1 MKKRNLMVALLCSM
15 CLAVSFPVPAMA
27 DGTKV
32 VTLGADLTQDQKNTM
47 MNYFKADSSQVQV
60 ITVTNQD
67 ERDLLGNY
75 VPSEQIGTRTLSCAY
90 VKPTQSG
97 GIKVRTANLNY
108 VTCNMIA
115 TALSTA
121 GVNNCE
127 VVAACPYEVSGTGAL
142 TGVMKAYESAS
153 GQALDSTKKDLAAK
167 EVVVTGN
174 VGQQVGQDN
183 ATNIINQ
190 AKMQIIGDNIQ
201 NADEIYNIV
210 NNIAVQNG
218 ITLSQDELDTIVSL
232 LQQIAQQNYDIQE
245 MKKTLEDIQ
254 QNLEDSKNGTSSDD
268 SSDDD
273 AVDEGEDITQDVD
286 SGALGDDVKQTSTED
301 ANLAKDTGAD
311 TNQTEN
317 TDSSD
322 DSGDYNIPEAT
333 GDGTDAGTDESGEGT
348 DETADNTEDTLNT
361 DDLSE
366 ESKAKFDQA
375 KLFCK
380 GEYEG
385 DLAVLQSVVEN
396 VTEPPVTLDQDVAEK
411 LSQKVLETYLNI
423 LKDAGAT
430 YVPDGTEVYLSTELN
445 MMNKE
450 LKTIFS
456 TETDPAEDD
465 ILYNVDPEVRQ
476 KMYDDTLNF
485 FVKLYGEDVQTD
497 TTEEST
503 ETQELKRLLE
513 EARVNA
519 ENLRKSLENIDTHM
533 HGVSD
538 HAGEIGS
545 IMQEYGTSISQMNE
559 NISEIAN
566 VMEEMENSFEGMN
579 EEAKDG
585 ARYAQNSNKAAY
597 DIMMESEN
605 ERREVEERANAVEKA
620 LMDKIEQSKEAE
632 KILDLTVNI
641 LEIAD
646 QTNLLALNASIEAAH
661 AGDAGRGFAIVA
673 DEITK
678 LAASSSETAEQI
690 KEISASVLN
699 AVSGLASEAEN
710 VVTFMKDKTMGSYDK
725 LVEVGRKYQ
734 GDSKI
739 MFDKMQDFSYVSQSL
754 LEQVADSNKS
764 VDAIRTAAGE
774 TEQSLNSIMDKMD
787 EIDDSIKEIM
797 HTS

>member
-15 CLAVSFPVPAMA
+15 CLAVSSPVPAMA

-380 GEYEG
+380 AEY
-385 DLAVLQSVVEN
+385 
-396 VTEPPVTLDQDVAEK
+396 
-411 LSQKVLETYLNI
+411 
-423 LKDAGAT
+423 
-430 YVPDGTEVYLSTELN
+430 
-445 MMNKE
+445 
-450 LKTIFS
+450 
-456 TETDPAEDD
+456 
-465 ILYNVDPEVRQ
+465 
-476 KMYDDTLNF
+476 
-485 FVKLYGEDVQTD
+485 
-497 TTEEST
+497 
-503 ETQELKRLLE
+503 
-513 EARVNA
+513 
-519 ENLRKSLENIDTHM
+519 
-533 HGVSD
+533 
-538 HAGEIGS
+538 
-545 IMQEYGTSISQMNE
+545 
-559 NISEIAN
+559 
-566 VMEEMENSFEGMN
+566 
-579 EEAKDG
+579 
-585 ARYAQNSNKAAY
+585 
-597 DIMMESEN
+597 
-605 ERREVEERANAVEKA
+605 
-620 LMDKIEQSKEAE
+620 
-632 KILDLTVNI
+632 
-641 LEIAD
+641 
-646 QTNLLALNASIEAAH
+646 
-661 AGDAGRGFAIVA
+661 
-673 DEITK
+673 
-678 LAASSSETAEQI
+678 
-690 KEISASVLN
+690 
-699 AVSGLASEAEN
+699 
-710 VVTFMKDKTMGSYDK
+710 
-725 LVEVGRKYQ
+725 
-734 GDSKI
+734 
-739 MFDKMQDFSYVSQSL
+739 
-754 LEQVADSNKS
+754 
-764 VDAIRTAAGE
+764 
-774 TEQSLNSIMDKMD
+774 
-787 EIDDSIKEIM
+787 
-797 HTS
+797 

>member
-15 CLAVSFPVPAMA
+15 CLAVSSPVPAMA

-167 EVVVTGN
+167 EVVVTGD

-273 AVDEGEDITQDVD
+273 AVDEGEDITRDVD

-322 DSGDYNIPEAT
+322 DSGDYNIPEATGDGTDGTTEETPQETPDGSDENTDSSTDGIPEAT

-423 LKDAGAT
+423 LKDAGTT

-465 ILYNVDPEVRQ
+465 ILYSVDPEVRQ

-485 FVKLYGEDVQTD
+485 FVKLYGEDVQTETTD
-497 TTEEST
+497 TQNVSEDTASGENTEEYT
-503 ETQELKRLLE
+503 E
-513 EARVNA
+513 
-519 ENLRKSLENIDTHM
+519 D
-533 HGVSD
+533 
-538 HAGEIGS
+538 
-545 IMQEYGTSISQMNE
+545 Y
-559 NISEIAN
+559 
-566 VMEEMENSFEGMN
+566 
-579 EEAKDG
+579 
-585 ARYAQNSNKAAY
+585 
-597 DIMMESEN
+597 
-605 ERREVEERANAVEKA
+605 
-620 LMDKIEQSKEAE
+620 
-632 KILDLTVNI
+632 
-641 LEIAD
+641 
-646 QTNLLALNASIEAAH
+646 
-661 AGDAGRGFAIVA
+661 
-673 DEITK
+673 
-678 LAASSSETAEQI
+678 
-690 KEISASVLN
+690 
-699 AVSGLASEAEN
+699 
-710 VVTFMKDKTMGSYDK
+710 
-725 LVEVGRKYQ
+725 
-734 GDSKI
+734 
-739 MFDKMQDFSYVSQSL
+739 
-754 LEQVADSNKS
+754 
-764 VDAIRTAAGE
+764 
-774 TEQSLNSIMDKMD
+774 TE
-787 EIDDSIKEIM
+787 
-797 HTS
+797 

>member
-1 MKKRNLMVALLCSM
+1 MKKRNIMVALLCSM
-15 CLAVSFPVPAMA
+15 CLAVSSPVPAMA

-47 MNYFKADSSQVQV
+47 MKYFKADSSQVQV

-67 ERDLLGNY
+67 EHDLLGNY

-167 EVVVTGN
+167 EVVVTGD

-190 AKMQIIGDNIQ
+190 AKLQIIGDNIQ

-317 TDSSD
+317 TDSYDNSGTD
-322 DSGDYNIPEAT
+322 NIPDASGDGTTENGTTEETPNESTDGTTDGTTEEIPPAT
-333 GDGTDAGTDESGEGT
+333 GDGTDAGTDES
-348 DETADNTEDTLNT
+348 ADNTEDALNT

-366 ESKAKFDQA
+366 EAKIKFDQA
-375 KLFCK
+375 KQFCK

-385 DLAVLQSVVEN
+385 DLGALQSVVEG
-396 VTEPPVTLDQDVAEK
+396 VTEPPVTLDQDVAQK
-411 LSQKVLETYLNI
+411 LSRKVLETYLKV
-423 LKDAGAT
+423 LKDGGAS
-430 YVPDGTEVYLSTELN
+430 YVPDGTEAYLSQELN
-445 MMNKE
+445 MLNKE

-465 ILYNVDPEVRQ
+465 ILYSTDKEVRQ
-476 KMYDDTLNF
+476 KMYDDTLSF
-485 FVKLYGEDVQTD
+485 FVKLYGEDTQETQPAEAAED
-497 TTEEST
+497 TAEAQDASDDTSYDATAEDGSYTEEY
-503 ETQELKRLLE
+503 
-513 EARVNA
+513 A
-519 ENLRKSLENIDTHM
+519 E
-533 HGVSD
+533 
-538 HAGEIGS
+538 
-545 IMQEYGTSISQMNE
+545 
-559 NISEIAN
+559 
-566 VMEEMENSFEGMN
+566 
-579 EEAKDG
+579 
-585 ARYAQNSNKAAY
+585 
-597 DIMMESEN
+597 
-605 ERREVEERANAVEKA
+605 
-620 LMDKIEQSKEAE
+620 
-632 KILDLTVNI
+632 
-641 LEIAD
+641 
-646 QTNLLALNASIEAAH
+646 
-661 AGDAGRGFAIVA
+661 
-673 DEITK
+673 
-678 LAASSSETAEQI
+678 
-690 KEISASVLN
+690 
-699 AVSGLASEAEN
+699 
-710 VVTFMKDKTMGSYDK
+710 
-725 LVEVGRKYQ
+725 
-734 GDSKI
+734 
-739 MFDKMQDFSYVSQSL
+739 
-754 LEQVADSNKS
+754 
-764 VDAIRTAAGE
+764 
-774 TEQSLNSIMDKMD
+774 
-787 EIDDSIKEIM
+787 
-797 HTS
+797 

>member
-1 MKKRNLMVALLCSM
+1 MKKRNIMVALLCSM
-15 CLAVSFPVPAMA
+15 CLAVSSPIPAMA

-47 MNYFKADSSQVQV
+47 MKYFKADSSQVQV

-67 ERDLLGNY
+67 ERALLGNY

-167 EVVVTGN
+167 EVVVTGD
-174 VGQQVGQDN
+174 VAQQVGQDN

-190 AKMQIIGDNIQ
+190 AKLQIIGDNIQ

-218 ITLSQDELDTIVSL
+218 VTLTQDELDTIVSL

-317 TDSSD
+317 TDSYDNSGTD
-322 DSGDYNIPEAT
+322 NIPDASGDGTTENGTTEETPNESTDGTTDGTTEEIPPAT
-333 GDGTDAGTDESGEGT
+333 GDGTDAGTDES
-348 DETADNTEDTLNT
+348 ADNTEDALNT

-366 ESKAKFDQA
+366 EAKIKFDQA
-375 KLFCK
+375 KQFCK

-385 DLAVLQSVVEN
+385 DLGALQSVVEG
-396 VTEPPVTLDQDVAEK
+396 VTEPPVTLDQDVAQK
-411 LSQKVLETYLNI
+411 LSRKVLETYLKV
-423 LKDAGAT
+423 LKDGGAS
-430 YVPDGTEVYLSTELN
+430 YVPDGTEAYLSQELN
-445 MMNKE
+445 MLNKE

-465 ILYNVDPEVRQ
+465 ILYSTDKEVRQ
-476 KMYDDTLNF
+476 KMYDDTLSF
-485 FVKLYGEDVQTD
+485 FTKLYGEDTQETQPAEAAED
-497 TTEEST
+497 TAEAQAASEDTSYDATAEDGSYTEEY
-503 ETQELKRLLE
+503 
-513 EARVNA
+513 
-519 ENLRKSLENIDTHM
+519 
-533 HGVSD
+533 
-538 HAGEIGS
+538 GE
-545 IMQEYGTSISQMNE
+545 
-559 NISEIAN
+559 
-566 VMEEMENSFEGMN
+566 
-579 EEAKDG
+579 
-585 ARYAQNSNKAAY
+585 
-597 DIMMESEN
+597 
-605 ERREVEERANAVEKA
+605 
-620 LMDKIEQSKEAE
+620 
-632 KILDLTVNI
+632 
-641 LEIAD
+641 
-646 QTNLLALNASIEAAH
+646 
-661 AGDAGRGFAIVA
+661 
-673 DEITK
+673 
-678 LAASSSETAEQI
+678 
-690 KEISASVLN
+690 
-699 AVSGLASEAEN
+699 
-710 VVTFMKDKTMGSYDK
+710 
-725 LVEVGRKYQ
+725 
-734 GDSKI
+734 
-739 MFDKMQDFSYVSQSL
+739 
-754 LEQVADSNKS
+754 
-764 VDAIRTAAGE
+764 
-774 TEQSLNSIMDKMD
+774 
-787 EIDDSIKEIM
+787 
-797 HTS
+797 

>member
-1 MKKRNLMVALLCSM
+1 MKKRNIMVALLCSM
-15 CLAVSFPVPAMA
+15 CLAVSSPIPAMA

-67 ERDLLGNY
+67 ERNLLGNY

-121 GVNNCE
+121 GVTNCE

-153 GQALDSTKKDLAAK
+153 GQELDSTKKDLAAK
-167 EVVVTGN
+167 EVVVTGD
-174 VGQQVGQDN
+174 VAQQVGQDN

-190 AKMQIIGDNIQ
+190 AKLQIIGDNIQ

-218 ITLSQDELDTIVSL
+218 VTLTQDELDTIVSL

-273 AVDEGEDITQDVD
+273 AVDEGEDITQNVD

-317 TDSSD
+317 TDSYDNSGTD
-322 DSGDYNIPEAT
+322 NIPDASGDGTTENGTTEETPNESADGTTDGSTEEIPPAT
-333 GDGTDAGTDESGEGT
+333 GDGTDEST
-348 DETADNTEDTLNT
+348 DNTEDALNT

-366 ESKAKFDQA
+366 EAKIKFDQA
-375 KLFCK
+375 KQFCK

-385 DLAVLQSVVEN
+385 DLGALQSVVEG
-396 VTEPPVTLDQDVAEK
+396 VTEPPVTLDQDVAKK
-411 LSQKVLETYLNI
+411 LSQKVLETYLKV
-423 LKDAGAT
+423 LKDGGT
-430 YVPDGTEVYLSTELN
+430 SYVPDGTEVYLSQELN
-445 MMNKE
+445 MLNKE

-465 ILYNVDPEVRQ
+465 ILYSTDKEVRQ
-476 KMYDDTLNF
+476 KMYDDTLSF
-485 FVKLYGEDVQTD
+485 FVKLYGEDTQETQPAEAAED
-497 TTEEST
+497 TAEAQAASEDTSYDATAEDGSYTEEY
-503 ETQELKRLLE
+503 
-513 EARVNA
+513 A
-519 ENLRKSLENIDTHM
+519 E
-533 HGVSD
+533 
-538 HAGEIGS
+538 
-545 IMQEYGTSISQMNE
+545 
-559 NISEIAN
+559 
-566 VMEEMENSFEGMN
+566 
-579 EEAKDG
+579 
-585 ARYAQNSNKAAY
+585 
-597 DIMMESEN
+597 
-605 ERREVEERANAVEKA
+605 
-620 LMDKIEQSKEAE
+620 
-632 KILDLTVNI
+632 
-641 LEIAD
+641 
-646 QTNLLALNASIEAAH
+646 
-661 AGDAGRGFAIVA
+661 
-673 DEITK
+673 
-678 LAASSSETAEQI
+678 
-690 KEISASVLN
+690 
-699 AVSGLASEAEN
+699 
-710 VVTFMKDKTMGSYDK
+710 
-725 LVEVGRKYQ
+725 
-734 GDSKI
+734 
-739 MFDKMQDFSYVSQSL
+739 
-754 LEQVADSNKS
+754 
-764 VDAIRTAAGE
+764 
-774 TEQSLNSIMDKMD
+774 
-787 EIDDSIKEIM
+787 
-797 HTS
+797 

>member
-1 MKKRNLMVALLCSM
+1 MKKRNIMVALLCSM
-15 CLAVSFPVPAMA
+15 CLAVSSPIPAMA

-67 ERDLLGNY
+67 ERALLGNY

-121 GVNNCE
+121 GVTNCE

-153 GQALDSTKKDLAAK
+153 GQELDSTKKDLAAK
-167 EVVVTGN
+167 EVVVTGD
-174 VGQQVGQDN
+174 VAQQVGQDN

-190 AKMQIIGDNIQ
+190 AKLQIIGDNIQ

-218 ITLSQDELDTIVSL
+218 VTLTQDELDTIVSL

-317 TDSSD
+317 TDSYDNSGTD
-322 DSGDYNIPEAT
+322 NIPDASGDGTTEETPNESEDGTTDGSTEEIPPAT
-333 GDGTDAGTDESGEGT
+333 GDGTDEST
-348 DETADNTEDTLNT
+348 DNTKDALNT

-366 ESKAKFDQA
+366 EAKIKFDQA
-375 KLFCK
+375 KQFCK

-385 DLAVLQSVVEN
+385 DLGALQSVVEG
-396 VTEPPVTLDQDVAEK
+396 VTEPPVTLDQDVAQK
-411 LSQKVLETYLNI
+411 LSQKVLETYLKV
-423 LKDAGAT
+423 LKDGGT
-430 YVPDGTEVYLSTELN
+430 SYVPDGTEVYLSQELN
-445 MMNKE
+445 MLNKE

-465 ILYNVDPEVRQ
+465 ILYSTDKEVRQ
-476 KMYDDTLNF
+476 KMYDDTLSF
-485 FVKLYGEDVQTD
+485 FVKLYGEDTQ
-497 TTEEST
+497 
-503 ETQELKRLLE
+503 ETQP
-513 EARVNA
+513 A
-519 ENLRKSLENIDTHM
+519 
-533 HGVSD
+533 
-538 HAGEIGS
+538 
-545 IMQEYGTSISQMNE
+545 
-559 NISEIAN
+559 
-566 VMEEMENSFEGMN
+566 
-579 EEAKDG
+579 
-585 ARYAQNSNKAAY
+585 
-597 DIMMESEN
+597 
-605 ERREVEERANAVEKA
+605 
-620 LMDKIEQSKEAE
+620 
-632 KILDLTVNI
+632 
-641 LEIAD
+641 
-646 QTNLLALNASIEAAH
+646 
-661 AGDAGRGFAIVA
+661 
-673 DEITK
+673 
-678 LAASSSETAEQI
+678 ETAEDTAEAQ
-690 KEISASVLN
+690 A
-699 AVSGLASEAEN
+699 ASEDTSYDATAE
-710 VVTFMKDKTMGSYDK
+710 DGSY
-725 LVEVGRKYQ
+725 
-734 GDSKI
+734 
-739 MFDKMQDFSYVSQSL
+739 
-754 LEQVADSNKS
+754 
-764 VDAIRTAAGE
+764 
-774 TEQSLNSIMDKMD
+774 TE
-787 EIDDSIKEIM
+787 EYAE
-797 HTS
+797 

>member
-15 CLAVSFPVPAMA
+15 CLAVSSPVPAMA

-167 EVVVTGN
+167 EVVVTGD

-333 GDGTDAGTDESGEGT
+333 GDGTNGTTEETPQENPDGSDENTDSSTDGIPEATGDGTDAGTDESGEGT
-348 DETADNTEDTLNT
+348 DEKADNTEDTLNT

-465 ILYNVDPEVRQ
+465 ILYSVDPEVRQ

-485 FVKLYGEDVQTD
+485 FVKLYGEDVQTE

-503 ETQELKRLLE
+503 DTQNVSEDTASGENTE
-513 EARVNA
+513 E
-519 ENLRKSLENIDTHM
+519 
-533 HGVSD
+533 
-538 HAGEIGS
+538 
-545 IMQEYGTSISQMNE
+545 Y
-559 NISEIAN
+559 
-566 VMEEMENSFEGMN
+566 
-579 EEAKDG
+579 
-585 ARYAQNSNKAAY
+585 
-597 DIMMESEN
+597 
-605 ERREVEERANAVEKA
+605 
-620 LMDKIEQSKEAE
+620 
-632 KILDLTVNI
+632 
-641 LEIAD
+641 
-646 QTNLLALNASIEAAH
+646 
-661 AGDAGRGFAIVA
+661 
-673 DEITK
+673 
-678 LAASSSETAEQI
+678 
-690 KEISASVLN
+690 
-699 AVSGLASEAEN
+699 
-710 VVTFMKDKTMGSYDK
+710 
-725 LVEVGRKYQ
+725 
-734 GDSKI
+734 
-739 MFDKMQDFSYVSQSL
+739 
-754 LEQVADSNKS
+754 
-764 VDAIRTAAGE
+764 
-774 TEQSLNSIMDKMD
+774 TEDYT
-787 EIDDSIKEIM
+787 E
-797 HTS
+797 